1 MVSIDN
7 ILRVRKSGR
16 LLSQEAGEL
25 MRMNIPKN
33 GTTISTLT
41 AFFLLLVMPLFFAA
55 SESAALDNPH
65 VPNNTVNCATCHI
78 TNPPAGWWTDQGQAG
93 GLCGQCHNAA
103 AAMGTDVTTHV
114 STKYGNVILQCT
126 DCHNPHYQRQ
136 FRLFKDPSY
145 LYQGRI
151 SAVTSTTM
159 TQDLT
164 YTGAASWTDNQWAG
178 MLLVPDVR
186 YPGYNYRILS
196 NTGTMITI
204 DTGATGADAI
214 NLTYAKPGATFAIVY
229 GKLVKE
235 SVWGK
240 VVRFFRK
247 TGANSFADGDAT
259 VDGICQ
265 VCHTQT
271 IAFNSS
277 GTLEDP
283 TNKHPKNVAGT
294 DCKSC
299 HTHTNNF
306 KAACNACHG
315 YPPIDAT
322 AGGPSGL
329 ADNNGATAGGTTGST
344 TPGAHARHVTT
355 EGISCASCHVNS
367 AGLGA
372 THNNGDLNVTLGFY
386 LFNGAVQGGSYNGQT
401 TVNYNATATTPATTT
416 SKLGGLTCGT
426 VYCHSTVQGLG
437 GTGAPTYK
445 TPSWTNALPNNV
457 ICGSCHNDN
466 TETAGAA
473 HTGVIMS
480 SGTHTKHVSSSG
492 YSMPCSSCHSVAG
505 SGTSSHVNYTI
516 NVAIEA
522 NYGGTY
528 GGDTA
533 NTGTHTPGQGYGTCS
548 TTYCHSTGTAT
559 PAYTAPVWGGTV
571 VCGDCHG
578 ADATTPPSSSSHA
591 KHVGSSSVYKFNC
604 KKCHST
610 TVDSTAADSTT
621 KPGIVDKSVH
631 VMNKTRDVN
640 LNTSDPLVG
649 SLATNSGT
657 DCTNIYCHSTG
668 KAADVPTVQL
678 PAAYSGTHYSTVTWG
693 ATTITCASCH
703 GKTATVAGMPDYTS
717 VGTGQA
723 TSNSHSKH
731 VNQASDCGICH
742 TDTTTTGTAIKAAS
756 TLHINQIRNV
766 NFAASFDQN
775 AGTNSDNY
783 STLNKTCS
791 SISCHGP
798 GTPQWGGASQTCSS
812 CHVGTGDLNDYTWNN
827 YAGTAARIDSTQWG
841 YSGHGKTTGSYDV
854 TLNPA
859 ANLPA
864 AAGAGD
870 PCLYCHDGTGV
881 AHGDATNVF
890 RLRNFADATF
900 GKNGACM
907 KCHGTGQ
914 AGVDPDGSGTVYAT
928 KTATKKVDKY
938 HFGTQHSDPLGLNGG
953 LFCWD
958 CHDPHGDSTGAAG
971 PIAMVQLNPAQA
983 SNATTGAPTTAT
995 SNAVTFTARSAASDY
1010 GSNVATK
1017 ICNVCHT
1024 YKAADPN
1031 KMVHYYNT
1039 TPFTD
1044 NHNSGTVC
1052 TQCHK
1057 HGADTTYNGDA
1068 FKGVGCNGC
1077 HDYDTRIGIS
1087 WGTGF
1092 TAQAVEGFGAHQKH
1106 IDHIKARF
1114 TVTLNPNTDTFGAGA
1129 AAAVCGTCHT
1139 NAGANHTT
1147 GGGTRLIDFGGGT
1160 YKEGGA
1166 AGFSFV
1172 FGASNPAYSGV
1183 TGSSS
1188 SVNPKS
1194 CSNISCHFQTTP
1206 VWSAY

>member
-1 MVSIDN
+1 M
-7 ILRVRKSGR
+7 
-16 LLSQEAGEL
+16 
-25 MRMNIPKN
+25 
-33 GTTISTLT
+33 
-41 AFFLLLVMPLFFAA
+41 
-55 SESAALDNPH
+55 
-65 VPNNTVNCATCHI
+65 
-78 TNPPAGWWTDQGQAG
+78 
-93 GLCGQCHNAA
+93 
-103 AAMGTDVTTHV
+103 
-114 STKYGNVILQCT
+114 
-126 DCHNPHYQRQ
+126 
-136 FRLFKDPSY
+136 
-145 LYQGRI
+145 
-151 SAVTSTTM
+151 
-159 TQDLT
+159 
-164 YTGAASWTDNQWAG
+164 
-178 MLLVPDVR
+178 
-186 YPGYNYRILS
+186 
-196 NTGTMITI
+196 
-204 DTGATGADAI
+204 
-214 NLTYAKPGATFAIVY
+214 
-229 GKLVKE
+229 
-235 SVWGK
+235 
-240 VVRFFRK
+240 
-247 TGANSFADGDAT
+247 
-259 VDGICQ
+259 
-265 VCHTQT
+265 
-271 IAFNSS
+271 
-277 GTLEDP
+277 
-283 TNKHPKNVAGT
+283 
-294 DCKSC
+294 
-299 HTHTNNF
+299 
-306 KAACNACHG
+306 
-315 YPPIDAT
+315 
-322 AGGPSGL
+322 
-329 ADNNGATAGGTTGST
+329 
-344 TPGAHARHVTT
+344 
-355 EGISCASCHVNS
+355 NS

-791 SISCHGP
+791 SISCHGRERP
-798 GTPQWGGASQTCSS
+798 SGAA
-812 CHVGTGDLNDYTWNN
+812 LP
-827 YAGTAARIDSTQWG
+827 R
-841 YSGHGKTTGSYDV
+841 
-854 TLNPA
+854 
-859 ANLPA
+859 PA
-864 AAGAGD
+864 AA
-870 PCLYCHDGTGV
+870 
-881 AHGDATNVF
+881 
-890 RLRNFADATF
+890 
-900 GKNGACM
+900 
-907 KCHGTGQ
+907 
-914 AGVDPDGSGTVYAT
+914 
-928 KTATKKVDKY
+928 
-938 HFGTQHSDPLGLNGG
+938 
-953 LFCWD
+953 
-958 CHDPHGDSTGAAG
+958 
-971 PIAMVQLNPAQA
+971 
-983 SNATTGAPTTAT
+983 AT
-995 SNAVTFTARSAASDY
+995 SARA
-1010 GSNVATK
+1010 
-1017 ICNVCHT
+1017 I
-1024 YKAADPN
+1024 
-1031 KMVHYYNT
+1031 
-1039 TPFTD
+1039 
-1044 NHNSGTVC
+1044 
-1052 TQCHK
+1052 
-1057 HGADTTYNGDA
+1057 
-1068 FKGVGCNGC
+1068 
-1077 HDYDTRIGIS
+1077 
-1087 WGTGF
+1087 
-1092 TAQAVEGFGAHQKH
+1092 
-1106 IDHIKARF
+1106 
-1114 TVTLNPNTDTFGAGA
+1114 
-1129 AAAVCGTCHT
+1129 
-1139 NAGANHTT
+1139 
-1147 GGGTRLIDFGGGT
+1147 
-1160 YKEGGA
+1160 
-1166 AGFSFV
+1166 
-1172 FGASNPAYSGV
+1172 
-1183 TGSSS
+1183 
-1188 SVNPKS
+1188 
-1194 CSNISCHFQTTP
+1194 
-1206 VWSAY
+1206 